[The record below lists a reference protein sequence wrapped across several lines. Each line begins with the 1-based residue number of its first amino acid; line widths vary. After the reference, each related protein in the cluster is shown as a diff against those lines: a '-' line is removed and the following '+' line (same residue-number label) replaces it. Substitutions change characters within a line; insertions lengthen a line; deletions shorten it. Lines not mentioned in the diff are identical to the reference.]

1 MKKNEDVIVVSKNK
15 LKKVMIGSALV
26 GALIATAIPAGVDFA
41 KTSYQ
46 KYKGAEI
53 ITREV
58 NESGLIP
65 SGLSIRDDSQAGL
78 VMIYNGQRVYDV
90 DSFFNDRAVEAT
102 DYGLSVD
109 QFAVAADFGY
119 GYSGDIVG
127 ATKEGMEQAM
137 LEAYQVALNKGVSK

>member
-1 MKKNEDVIVVSKNK
+1 MKKNEDVIIVSKSK
-15 LKKVMIGSALV
+15 LKKVIVGSALV

-58 NESGLIP
+58 NDSGLIP
-65 SGLSIRDDSQAGL
+65 EGLSVREDSQAGL
-78 VMIYNGQRVYDV
+78 IMIYNGQQIHDV
-90 DSFFNDRAVEAT
+90 DSFFNDRAVEAA

-109 QFAVAADFGY
+109 QFAVAAEFGY
-119 GYSGDIVG
+119 GYEGNIVG
-127 ATKEGMEQAM
+127 STKEGIEQAK
-137 LEAYQVALNKGVSK
+137 LDAYQVTLDKGVSK